1 MADVALV
8 QSPVVGGLR
17 RLGPTGLIVLLIVL
31 AGCATIGN
39 LADQLPV
46 SAWWA
51 ALVSPDVDS
60 PAQMLV
66 AYSFAPR
73 LTVSLLA
80 GAALG
85 LAGAL
90 LQQVLRNPI
99 ASPTTLG
106 IEAGA
111 NLALAAGLVWAP
123 ALIGFGRE
131 WVALGGGL
139 LAIGL
144 VLLLSRRSHFAPLV
158 VILAGMVTSLY
169 SGALA
174 ALISLFNSHYLAG
187 LFLWG
192 AGSLSQQDWSEPAF
206 LAPRLAVAGLA
217 AALLVRPLTLLGLDD
232 ASARSLGLSLAAA
245 RFGALV
251 VAVALT
257 ACVVAAV
264 GCIGFVG
271 LAAPALARISG
282 ARRAGGQM
290 FASALL
296 GAALLWATDQAV
308 QLVGDV
314 SDELLPTGAATALL
328 GAPLLLWLVPRL
340 RLPPHAGAGLL
351 PASADAGRAH
361 PHNRLVLLGFFVILA
376 VLVSGGIGP
385 GLDGWSVT
393 WPGDPASVGDASVWE
408 MRLARAFAALAGG
421 SLLAVAGCVL
431 QRMTGNPMASPE
443 VLGVSAGAACGLTV
457 ALFLLADFGRVE
469 QAVAASLGAFLALLV
484 LLALGRASRGAPE
497 RVILVGIAVGA
508 LLDALVSVLMASG
521 DPRAVLLFNW
531 MTGSTYGM
539 TAATA
544 TASLVAAGLVLAL
557 LPLLARW
564 LDMLPLGEAAVR
576 ALGVPPAL
584 SRTLLLVLAAVA
596 TAMAT
601 LLIGPLSFV
610 GLMAPHLARLLGLRR
625 PLAELYGAA
634 LIGALIMVL
643 ADFTGRVVAFPWQM
657 PAGLVAS
664 MIGAPVFLWLLSRKQ
679 SAS

>member
-1 MADVALV
+1 MAELAAQRLPAGGVARC
-8 QSPVVGGLR
+8 LR
-17 RLGPTGLIVLLIVL
+17 RFGPAGLVILLGLLAI
-31 AGCATIGN
+31 GATIGN
-39 LADQLPV
+39 LAARLP
-46 SAWWA
+46 A
-51 ALVSPDVDS
+51 ALWWGAFLAPDALS

-73 LTVSLLA
+73 LAVSLLA

-123 ALIGFGRE
+123 GLIGFGRE
-131 WVALGGGL
+131 WVALGGGV
-139 LAIGL
+139 LAL
-144 VLLLSRRSHFAPLV
+144 AMVLLLSRRSGFSPLV
-158 VILAGMVTSLY
+158 VILAGMVTSLTCA
-169 SGALA
+169 ALA
-174 ALISLFNSHYLAG
+174 ASITLFNSHYLAG

-206 LAPRLAVAGLA
+206 LAPRLAAFGLA
-217 AALLVRPLTLLGLDD
+217 AALLVRPLALLGLDD
-232 ASARSLGLSLAAA
+232 ASARSLGLSLVAA
-245 RFGALV
+245 RFGALL

-264 GCIGFVG
+264 GCIGFIG

-282 ARRAGGQM
+282 ARRAGAQLLV
-290 FASALL
+290 SALL
-296 GAALLWATDQAV
+296 GAVLLWATDQGV
-308 QLVGDV
+308 QLAAGAYG
-314 SDELLPTGAATALL
+314 EMLPTGAVTALL

-340 RLPPHAGAGLL
+340 RLPPHALAGLPTGAGSGGVRPARVLALVAGLL
-351 PASADAGRAH
+351 
-361 PHNRLVLLGFFVILA
+361 VLAI
-376 VLVSGGIGP
+376 LVSVSLGP
-385 GLDGWSVT
+385 GLDGWSLA
-393 WPGDPASVGDASVWE
+393 WPGDPASLWSL
-408 MRLARAFAALAGG
+408 RLPRALAALAGG
-421 SLLAVAGCVL
+421 MLLAVAGCLL

-443 VLGVSAGAACGLTV
+443 VMGVSAGAACGLTV
-457 ALFLLADFGRVE
+457 ALFLLADFGPVE
-469 QAVAASLGAFLALLV
+469 QTAAASLGALLALLA
-484 LLALGRASRGAPE
+484 LLALGRTARGAPE

-531 MTGSTYGM
+531 MAGSTYGM
-539 TAATA
+539 GAATA
-544 TASLVAAGLVLAL
+544 AASLAAAALVLAL

-564 LDMLPLGEAAVR
+564 LDMLPLGAAATR

-584 SRTLLLVLAAVA
+584 SRLLLLVLAAVA

-601 LLIGPLSFV
+601 LLVGPLSFV
-610 GLMAPHLARLLGLRR
+610 GLMAPHLARLIGLRR
-625 PLAELYGAA
+625 PLPELYGAA
-634 LIGALIMVL
+634 LLGGLIMVL
-643 ADFTGRVVAFPWQM
+643 ADFAGRVVAFPWQM

-664 MIGAPVFLWLLSRKQ
+664 MIGAPAFLWLLSRKQ
-679 SAS
+679 NAS